1 MPVVHLSDATFE
13 QEVLKS
19 QLPVVVDFWAAWCG
33 PCRMVGPIVEE
44 LAGEYAGKITFGKL
58 DVDANPVKSAEYGI
72 RSIPSLLV
80 FKNGRVVETIVGAMP
95 KPALAGRIDA
105 ALAKA

>member
-1 MPVVHLSDATFE
+1 MPVVHSNDASFD

-44 LAGEYAGKITFGKL
+44 LAGEYAGRVNFVKM

-95 KPALAGRIDA
+95 KPALAGRIDS
-105 ALAKA
+105 ALAKT